1 MVGLGLP
8 PPALFTFF
16 PSCRMLFSGRK
27 GVVKGCSVL
36 LFTLKPKKA
45 SVPKKQ
51 VLKDVAERA
60 SKP

>member
-1 MVGLGLP
+1 
-8 PPALFTFF
+8 
-16 PSCRMLFSGRK
+16 MLFSGRK

-45 SVPKKQ
+45 SMPKKQ

-60 SKP
+60 SKPRWRIYR